1 MKRIK
6 ITVDL
11 TKLTN
16 IDDKKLLEQFL
27 VRRRYTI
34 YSADANS
41 EVFVLDLKGRFE
53 NADDALII
61 RSSLSRF
68 GGLVQN
74 GSITVVTEEI

>member
-6 ITVDL
+6 ITADL

-16 IDDKKLLEQFL
+16 VDDKKLLEQHL
-27 VRRRYTI
+27 IRRRYTI

-53 NADDALII
+53 NADDTII
-61 RSSLSRF
+61 TRASLARF
-68 GGLVQN
+68 RGLVEN